1 MNPVYPAALELQRF
15 VKARDWR
22 FCIIGG
28 LAVVR
33 WGEPRA
39 TDDVDISL
47 LVELGEER
55 QYIEKLLK
63 KFRSRIPDA
72 KEFALQNRVLLLT
85 ATNGVAIDVGLA
97 SFAYEIEVIER
108 ATPFRFDKGVN
119 LVTASAEDLIILKLL
134 AERPIDLFDI
144 RGILVRQQHL
154 DWNYLTSRL
163 HGLSELKPET
173 DMLSLLESLRP
184 SS

>member
-1 MNPVYPAALELQRF
+1 MNPVYAAAVEMLKF
-15 VKARDWR
+15 VRARKWR
-22 FCIIGG
+22 FSIIGG

-33 WGEPRA
+33 CGEVRA

-47 LVELGEER
+47 LVELGDER
-55 QYIEKLLK
+55 PYIDKLLK
-63 KFRSRIPDA
+63 KFKSRFPDA
-72 KEFALQNRVLLLT
+72 AEFALQNRVLLLT
-85 ATNGVAIDVGLA
+85 ASNGVSMDVGLA
-97 SFAYEIEVIER
+97 SFSYDIEVVER
-108 ATPFRFDKGVN
+108 ASSYRFHKGVN
-119 LVTASAEDLIILKLL
+119 LVTASAEDLVILKLL

-163 HGLSELKPET
+163 HGFSELKPET
-173 DMLSLLESLRP
+173 DMLALLESLRP